1 MADTLRFYMFLAAR
15 YADMDL
21 GHLLALCHYRSL
33 DVHVAVKHRIAGYKC
48 EWEEYDKLTPRS
60 RVVLRVPLGHSRN
73 ARFSQPEVHL
83 SASLIF
89 LVVQQTFTH
98 LKRIKQKLQTSVRPL
113 FYQLFRTLNS
123 F

>member
-1 MADTLRFYMFLAAR
+1 
-15 YADMDL
+15 
-21 GHLLALCHYRSL
+21 
-33 DVHVAVKHRIAGYKC
+33 VAVKHRIAGYKC
-48 EWEEYDKLTPRS
+48 EWEEHGKLTPRS